1 MHTNIMIFILLEAV
15 ITFRQYPLRR
25 NGVTALSIFM
35 AGYLVWVHIVRYYS
49 GLWVYPVLDVLNWP
63 QRIVFYAVNIV
74 AGSLFYFGGEF
85 LNNLVWRVE
94 LKRVVRGSG
103 QSDRLSRNE

>member
-1 MHTNIMIFILLEAV
+1 MVFILLEAL

-25 NGVTALSIFM
+25 TGVTALSIFM
-35 AGYLVWVHIVRYYS
+35 ACYVVWLHIIRYYS
-49 GLWVYPVLDVLNWP
+49 GHWVYPVFEVLNWP

-74 AGSLFYFGGEF
+74 AGSLFYFGGEL

-103 QSDRLSRNE
+103 QSDRSSKNE